1 MYGNEQTGT
10 ATMTHRLHQFM
21 HRPGGG
27 NGSTNR
33 TVKAPVGKNMPAATN
48 RIIDLLPSKDR
59 ARLLATCEPVLLP
72 LREVLCEPGAPT
84 RHVYFPAAMFISL
97 VTAVDGKASLEVGMV
112 GSEGIL
118 GATLSM
124 GVNESPMHAVVQG
137 AGVALRMTA
146 TEFRTALKQSPALQ
160 VCVNRYIYVLMGQ
173 LATSAGCL
181 RFHNLQKRLSR
192 WLLMTQD
199 RANSDSFNITHEFLA
214 YMLGVRRVGIT
225 NTAGE
230 LQRGKLIEY
239 SRGRIAIL
247 DRRGLEKVACSCY
260 EIDRQTYANI
270 LGPEADGRRRL
281 VDAARRWP
289 MGQPQ

>member
-1 MYGNEQTGT
+1 
-10 ATMTHRLHQFM
+10 
-21 HRPGGG
+21 
-27 NGSTNR
+27 
-33 TVKAPVGKNMPAATN
+33 MPATTN

-59 ARLLATCEPVLLP
+59 AQLLATCESVMLP
-72 LREVLCEPGAPT
+72 LREVLCEPGALT
-84 RHVYFPAAMFISL
+84 RYVYFPAAMFISL

-146 TEFRTALKQSPALQ
+146 AEFRLALKRSAALQ
-160 VCVNRYIYVLMGQ
+160 LYVNRYIYVLMGQ

-181 RFHNLQKRLSR
+181 RFHNIQNRLSR

-230 LQRGKLIEY
+230 LQRGKLIDY

-247 DRRGLEKVACSCY
+247 DRRGLEKAACSCY
-260 EIDRQTYANI
+260 EIDRQTYSKI
-270 LGPEADGRRRL
+270 LGSKSIG
-281 VDAARRWP
+281 
-289 MGQPQ
+289 GQRIAKTPRKRPIVQSR